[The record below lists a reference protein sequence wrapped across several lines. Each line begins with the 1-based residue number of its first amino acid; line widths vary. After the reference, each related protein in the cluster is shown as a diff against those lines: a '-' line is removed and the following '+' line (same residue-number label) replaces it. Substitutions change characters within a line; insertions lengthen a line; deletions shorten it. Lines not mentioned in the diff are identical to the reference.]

1 MRHHLKDLFSRGG
14 RLCTKLRS
22 RKVRIGHCSSASAFS
37 VSFKGMVGN
46 GLFIKCFPWLQEGS
60 VQSFFFSNKRQNST
74 MGGVCQAFTKHFLS
88 YL

>member
-60 VQSFFFSNKRQNST
+60 VQSFFFFQQKTEQHNGR
-74 MGGVCQAFTKHFLS
+74 CLS
-88 YL
+88 GIH